1 MIKAFNAKT
10 PYKGET
16 RILKSFK
23 HLRLRVHKRW
33 IGWGSVGG
41 LGSRREALAADMRQV
56 SGQQVENGLLGGY
69 KKTGFT
75 VVNPRGS
82 RMGRALAG

>member
-10 PYKGET
+10 PYKEEK

-23 HLRLRVHKRW
+23 HLRLRAHKRW

-41 LGSRREALAADMRQV
+41 LGSRRKALAADMRQV
-56 SGQQVENGLLGGY
+56 SGQQVEKG
-69 KKTGFT
+69 
-75 VVNPRGS
+75 
-82 RMGRALAG
+82 